1 MNVAPTVSVIVPI
14 YNVEDYLEECLDSI
28 IGQTLESLEI
38 ICINDGSTDGSL
50 EILRRYEKQDSR
62 IVVIDKENGG
72 YGKAVNCGLE
82 HATGEWIAIVE
93 PDDFID
99 EHMYEDLVREST
111 LETGGTAEIVK
122 SGYWLYFDL
131 DDGMAP
137 FIERPALNK
146 CMRCYRYEFN
156 VYDDSEVLY
165 HHPSIWSAIYRRDF
179 IQNHDIRMVEPRG
192 AGWADNPWLY
202 ETMLQAEKVVWVPV
216 AYYRYRQTNPNA
228 SSRIGDYRIP
238 FDRLREIR
246 AIYERLDITNEKV
259 LIALYNRTV
268 VYSRITLFEEA
279 DYPESD
285 PDIQALIRE
294 ALSTI
299 DQKAFLAKGNG
310 IATVDKEYY
319 KDFMGLKLVTVK
331 PHDKEAKPQFS
342 IVVPL
347 KDDRIGLWKTIDS
360 LTKQKGAKFEVI
372 FVNCAS
378 SDRGPE
384 IAKQLS
390 EIDKRFLLIDEP
402 SGNVGAGYNAG
413 LTASQGKY
421 VLFARPG
428 VVFMEPDLLS
438 RLWQASKMDQARG
451 AEVLV
456 ASLKFER
463 FSSRFDDSQD
473 ENDPLVV
480 ECDHR
485 PDLVAGNLKP
495 IVFGKAFKHS
505 YLLERSCSFSLAG
518 DDDGHAFNIKAMSHI
533 SKAVL
538 VSGIEVR
545 ARVRR
550 AIVRKKLEYENDLIA
565 MLEERFDA
573 MAEAGKFDESD
584 EALRIARGCIVC
596 SIAEALKEKGLA
608 HSGQKLYS
616 VLKETFEQKYG
627 LNSVPVTS
635 YCNMLDYL
643 ALQRAFSTSY
653 DRYCRMESVDR
664 LWQAETFENKR
675 DSLLRK
681 SERFSKKAEEADLKV
696 RQIEGSGS
704 YKFGR
709 QISKVFKTVK
719 PGK

>member
-28 IGQTLESLEI
+28 VGQTLESLEI

-50 EILRRYEKQDSR
+50 DILRRYEQQDSR
-62 IVVIDKENGG
+62 IVIIDKENGG

-111 LETGGTAEIVK
+111 LEAGGTAEIVK

-131 DDGMAP
+131 NDDMEP
-137 FIERPALNK
+137 YIERPALDN

-179 IQNHDIRMVEPRG
+179 IEAHEIRMVEPKG

-202 ETMLQAEKVVWVPV
+202 ETMLQAERVVWVPA

-228 SSRIGDYRIP
+228 SSKIGDYRIP

-246 AIYERLDITNEKV
+246 AIYERLGITNEKV
-259 LIALYNRTV
+259 LSALYNRTV

-285 PDIQALIRE
+285 PDIQALIHE

-319 KDFMGLKLVTVK
+319 KDFMGLKLAKVK
-331 PHDKEAKPQFS
+331 PHDAETKPQFS

-347 KDDRIGLWKTIDS
+347 KDDRKGLWKTIDS
-360 LTKQKGAKFEVI
+360 LTKQKDAKFEVI
-372 FVNCAS
+372 FVNCKS
-378 SDRGPE
+378 NDRGPA
-384 IAKQLS
+384 IAKQIS
-390 EIDKRFLLIDEP
+390 EIDERFLLIDEP
-402 SGNVGAGYNAG
+402 SGNVGIGYNAG
-413 LTASQGKY
+413 LAAAQGKY

-438 RLWQASKMDQARG
+438 RLWQASKMEQARG
-451 AEVLV
+451 ADLLV

-463 FSSRFDDSQD
+463 FISCFDDLQD
-473 ENDPLVV
+473 GDPLVI

-495 IVFGKAFKHS
+495 VVFGKAFKRS
-505 YLLERSCSFSLAG
+505 YLLERSCSFSLTG

-533 SKAVL
+533 TKAVL
-538 VSGIEVR
+538 VSDVEVR
-545 ARVRR
+545 ARARR
-550 AIVRKKLEYENDLIA
+550 AIVRSKLEYESDLIS

-584 EALRIARGCIVC
+584 ETLMVARGCIVR
-596 SIAEALKEKGLA
+596 SIAEALNEKGLA

-627 LNSVPVTS
+627 LNDVPVTS
-635 YCNMLDYL
+635 YCNMYDYL

-664 LWQAETFENKR
+664 LWQAEGFESKC

-681 SERFSKKAEEADLKV
+681 SEKFSKKAEEADSKI
-696 RQIEGSGS
+696 RQIERSGS
-704 YKFGR
+704 YKLGR